1 MEVTLNFFFRFLRW
15 SPHELLVF
23 LNVPLIWGSENSQCF
38 DSKPSGKVVI
48 SLQKSHFVSLILYFF
63 CLQTSILWNSTD
75 WFSHDAKKMLSLI
88 MRGKERKKSKC
99 WENNMHLHL
108 LFIENSLNFPLL
120 LLLSLYIFWH
130 LKNGF
135 HVW

>member
-48 SLQKSHFVSLILYFF
+48 SLQKSHFVSLIFYFF
-63 CLQTSILWNSTD
+63 KHQFYGTQQIDFPMTQKNVVIN
-75 WFSHDAKKMLSLI
+75 HA
-88 MRGKERKKSKC
+88 RQRKKKVEVLGKQYAPAFAIHRKLSQ
-99 WENNMHLHL
+99 
-108 LFIENSLNFPLL
+108 FPPPAFF
-120 LLLSLYIFWH
+120 SLYIFWH